1 MNNFLNETNSSSEKI
16 TSTGWFNYE
25 EKKYLPAFSIAFPK
39 KPIVISKID
48 LLGKEGKH
56 YECDTAFFDKE
67 NPNIFAKYEVYFV
80 PLPEILLPLDVWKLS
95 FFTKR
100 FLTSLSQ
107 KHVIQRVEL
116 SEVKAEDEKTS
127 VSAFIAASTKKGV
140 PLLFAGKVLVF
151 EEKYLYFLLAKPQ
164 NLLSRPDFEKFIAS
178 FKIEKPSL

>member
-16 TSTGWFNYE
+16 TSTDWFNYE

-48 LLGKEGKH
+48 LLGKEGEY
-56 YECDTAFFDKE
+56 YECDTSFFDKE

-116 SEVKAEDEKTS
+116 SEVKAEDEKTNIS
-127 VSAFIAASTKKGV
+127 DFIATSAKKGT

-151 EEKYLYFLLAKPQ
+151 KEKYLYFLLAKPQ
-164 NLLSRPDFEKFIAS
+164 NLLSKPDFEKFITS
-178 FKIEKPSL
+178 FKIEKTSL

>member
-1 MNNFLNETNSSSEKI
+1 VNDFLNATNSSSEKI
-16 TSTGWFNYE
+16 TSDDWFNYE
-25 EKKYLPAFSIAFPK
+25 EKRYLPAFSIAFPK

-56 YECDTAFFDKE
+56 YECDTAFLDKE

-80 PLPEILLPLDVWKLS
+80 PLPEILLPLDGWKLS
-95 FFTKR
+95 LFTRR

-107 KHVIQRVEL
+107 KHVIKRVEL
-116 SEVKAEDEKTS
+116 SEVKEENERTS
-127 VSAFIAASTKKGV
+127 VSDFIATSAKRGV

-164 NLLSRPDFEKFIAS
+164 NLLSKPDFEKFIAS
-178 FKIEKPSL
+178 FKIEINSL